1 MTKIVMYSVMFV
13 GAIVIAAWVSREASY
28 FFNNLLY
35 WIRYNWL
42 PFVGLV
48 ILGAI
53 AYKVFSSKS

>member
-1 MTKIVMYSVMFV
+1 MTKIVMYFVMFV
-13 GAIVIAAWVSREASY
+13 GALVIATWVSREASY

-42 PFVGLV
+42 PFFGLV
-48 ILGAI
+48 ILVAI

>member
-1 MTKIVMYSVMFV
+1 MTKIVMYFVMFV
-13 GAIVIAAWVSREASY
+13 GALVIAVWVSREASY

-42 PFVGLV
+42 PFFGLV

>member
-1 MTKIVMYSVMFV
+1 MPKFVLYFLMFV
-13 GAIVIAAWVSREASY
+13 GAIVVAAWVSREASY

-42 PFVGLV
+42 PTVGLV
-48 ILGAI
+48 VLGAI

>member
-1 MTKIVMYSVMFV
+1 MYFVMFV

-48 ILGAI
+48 ILGTI

>member
-1 MTKIVMYSVMFV
+1 MTKFLMYFAMFV
-13 GAIVIAAWVSREASY
+13 GAIVIAAWVSREANY

-42 PFVGLV
+42 PFFGLV

>member
-1 MTKIVMYSVMFV
+1 MTKIVMYFVMFV

-28 FFNNLLY
+28 FFNRLLY